1 MRTLLIATASLAT
14 LIAAG
19 ACTADQ
25 PAPGP
30 QPASTSAA
38 AVDVDDFLAQ
48 HDLAGRSVTE
58 IVEALDATNDDRETG
73 PYGSVLPGELILA
86 DEKQQVSLPIEDAFY
101 LSVAP
106 YVTGTHECYNH
117 NLASCQGE
125 LAQQELDVTIVG
137 EDGQEIFDDQV
148 TTAPNGFAGFWLPK
162 EITATVTVE
171 HDGRTATTEVSTG
184 AEDPTCITTM
194 QLA

>member
-1 MRTLLIATASLAT
+1 MRTLLITTASLAT

-58 IVEALDATNDDRETG
+58 IVEALDGTNDDRENG

-125 LAQQELDVTIVG
+125 LAAASEAARRGV
-137 EDGQEIFDDQV
+137 ESDD
-148 TTAPNGFAGFWLPK
+148 PEESP
-162 EITATVTVE
+162 
-171 HDGRTATTEVSTG
+171 S
-184 AEDPTCITTM
+184 
-194 QLA
+194 

>member
-1 MRTLLIATASLAT
+1 MRTLLITTASLAT

-58 IVEALDATNDDRETG
+58 IVEALDGTNDDRENG

-86 DEKQQVSLPIEDAFY
+86 DEKQQVSLPI
-101 LSVAP
+101 
-106 YVTGTHECYNH
+106 
-117 NLASCQGE
+117 
-125 LAQQELDVTIVG
+125 
-137 EDGQEIFDDQV
+137 
-148 TTAPNGFAGFWLPK
+148 
-162 EITATVTVE
+162 
-171 HDGRTATTEVSTG
+171 
-184 AEDPTCITTM
+184 
-194 QLA
+194 